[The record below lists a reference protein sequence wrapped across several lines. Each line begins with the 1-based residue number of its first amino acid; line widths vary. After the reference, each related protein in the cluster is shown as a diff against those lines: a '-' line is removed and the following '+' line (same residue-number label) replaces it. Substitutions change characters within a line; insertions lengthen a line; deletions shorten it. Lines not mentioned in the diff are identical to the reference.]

1 MSNVN
6 IPIYDVVIDDEQLG
20 LTAVSF
26 VKDPAISIDFLA
38 LEKQKVENMIWFSKH
53 YKHEIVSPVLIPN
66 QLILRQTKDGEFY
79 YIRWTE
85 EAIANA
91 AAKFLA
97 NGFWNNVTINHPMLY
112 DENLT
117 YKDILEE
124 DVYLLRMWIVQDP
137 ENDDAKK
144 LYGFNVPKGTLMTRY
159 KVHNKGLW
167 QQIVDGTVK
176 GLSIEAFTNV
186 VKSNN
191 DVKLNINMQKL
202 DVTGKQLNLFQKFI
216 GFLNEVSAEAS
227 ELADIAKK
235 DETESGEV
243 SLKYYLDDEHYM
255 EVDAEGF
262 VRDEEYNLVAEGE
275 YKLADGN
282 IIVVDAN
289 NKLVETKAESDVKE
303 EEPVEAPLAEEKLKD
318 EEKEKE
324 NDEDAKEDEGKAD
337 GESGATEPEGDAVGD
352 EKGAED
358 ADDEKKKVAGAELD
372 DKEKKDEEIPVEAPV
387 EEVPT
392 EEQPTEEPPLTLVPF
407 VIDGVEYQLPQE
419 VVDYINALVGEK
431 DNAMNEIALMKEQIP
446 SATPIPTVI
455 NQSVE
460 SVEDSETDGI
470 FNAIKA
476 LNRKR

>member
-1 MSNVN
+1 
-6 IPIYDVVIDDEQLG
+6 
-20 LTAVSF
+20 
-26 VKDPAISIDFLA
+26 
-38 LEKQKVENMIWFSKH
+38 
-53 YKHEIVSPVLIPN
+53 
-66 QLILRQTKDGEFY
+66 
-79 YIRWTE
+79 
-85 EAIANA
+85 
-91 AAKFLA
+91 
-97 NGFWNNVTINHPMLY
+97 
-112 DENLT
+112 
-117 YKDILEE
+117 
-124 DVYLLRMWIVQDP
+124 
-137 ENDDAKK
+137 
-144 LYGFNVPKGTLMTRY
+144 
-159 KVHNKGLW
+159 
-167 QQIVDGTVK
+167 
-176 GLSIEAFTNV
+176 
-186 VKSNN
+186 
-191 DVKLNINMQKL
+191 
-202 DVTGKQLNLFQKFI
+202 
-216 GFLNEVSAEAS
+216 
-227 ELADIAKK
+227 
-235 DETESGEV
+235 
-243 SLKYYLDDEHYM
+243 
-255 EVDAEGF
+255 VDAEGF

-318 EEKEKE
+318 EEKEKK
-324 NDEDAKEDEGKAD
+324 DEEDVKEDEGKAD
-337 GESGATEPEGDAVGD
+337 GENTDVESESDAVGD
-352 EKGAED
+352 EEGAES
-358 ADDEKKKVAGAELD
+358 DDKEKKKVAGAELD

>member
-1 MSNVN
+1 MANVN
-6 IPIYDVVIDDEQLG
+6 IPIYDVLIDDEQLG

-26 VKDPAISIDFLA
+26 VDEPAIMEDFIA
-38 LEKQKVENMIWFSKH
+38 FNSQEQKLWFSS
-53 YKHEIVSPVLIPN
+53 HEKREVVSPILIPN
-66 QLILRQTKDGEFY
+66 QLILRKNSDGQLY
-79 YIRWTE
+79 YVRWTE

-97 NGFWNNVTINHPMLY
+97 NGFWNNVTIMHPTFYNQDMKY
-112 DENLT
+112 TDA
-117 YKDILEE
+117 LEK
-124 DVYLLRMWIVQDP
+124 DVYLLRMWIVQNP
-137 ENDDAKK
+137 ETDDINTK
-144 LYGFNVPKGTLMTRY
+144 YGFKNLPKGTLCVHY
-159 KVHNKGLW
+159 KVHNRQLW
-167 QQIVDGTVK
+167 SRIKSGELR

-186 VKSNN
+186 IKSNN
-191 DVKLNINMQKL
+191 DVKLNINMNKL
-202 DVTGKQLNLFQKFI
+202 DVTGKELNLFQKFI

-235 DETESGEV
+235 DEAESGEV

-282 IIVVDAN
+282 VIVVGSD
-289 NKLVETKAESDVKE
+289 NKLVETKEEGEVSE

-324 NDEDAKEDEGKAD
+324 DEDVKEDEGKPD
-337 GESGATEPEGDAVGD
+337 GESGDTESEGDTVGN
-352 EKGAED
+352 EEGAED
-358 ADDEKKKVAGAELD
+358 ADEKKKVAGAELD
-372 DKEKKDEEIPVEAPV
+372 DKEKKDEEVPAEAPV
-387 EEVPT
+387 EEVPA
-392 EEQPTEEPPLTLVPF
+392 EEPPLTLVPF

-431 DNAMNEIALMKEQIP
+431 DNVMNEIALMKEQMP

-460 SVEDSETDGI
+460 SVEDSETDGL
-470 FNAIKA
+470 FSAIRA
-476 LNRKR
+476 LNKKR

>member
-1 MSNVN
+1 MANVN
-6 IPIYDVVIDDEQLG
+6 IPIYDVLIDDEQLG

-26 VKDPAISIDFLA
+26 VDEPAIMEDFIAFNSQEQRL
-38 LEKQKVENMIWFSKH
+38 WFSS
-53 YKHEIVSPVLIPN
+53 HEKREVVSPILIPN
-66 QLILRQTKDGEFY
+66 QLILRKNSDGQLY
-79 YIRWTE
+79 YVRWSE
-85 EAIANA
+85 DAIHNA

-97 NGFWNNVTINHPMLY
+97 NGFWNNVTIMHPTFYNQDMKY
-112 DENLT
+112 TDA
-117 YKDILEE
+117 LEK
-124 DVYLLRMWIVQDP
+124 DVYLLRMWIVRDP
-137 ENDDAKK
+137 ATDDINTK
-144 LYGFNVPKGTLMTRY
+144 YGFKNLPKGTLCVHY
-159 KVHNKGLW
+159 KVHNRQLW
-167 QQIVDGTVK
+167 SRIKSGELR

-186 VKSNN
+186 IKSNN

-358 ADDEKKKVAGAELD
+358 ADEEKKKVAGAELD
-372 DKEKKDEEIPVEAPV
+372 DKEKKDEEVPVEAPV

-431 DNAMNEIALMKEQIP
+431 DNAMNEIALMKEQMP

-460 SVEDSETDGI
+460 SVEDSETDGL
-470 FNAIKA
+470 FSAIKL

>member
-66 QLILRQTKDGEFY
+66 QLILRQTKDGDLY

-97 NGFWNNVTINHPMLY
+97 NGFWNNVTINHPMMY

-137 ENDDAKK
+137 KNDDAKK

-191 DVKLNINMQKL
+191 DVKLNINMNKL
-202 DVTGKQLNLFQKFI
+202 DVTGKELNLFQKFI

-235 DETESGEV
+235 DEAESGEV

-282 IIVVDAN
+282 VIVVGSD
-289 NKLVETKAESDVKE
+289 NKLVETKEEGEVSE

-318 EEKEKE
+318 EEKK
-324 NDEDAKEDEGKAD
+324 DEDVKEDEGEPKS
-337 GESGATEPEGDAVGD
+337 ESGDTESEGDAVGD
-352 EKGAED
+352 AEGNE
-358 ADDEKKKVAGAELD
+358 DDDEEKKKVAGAELD
-372 DKEKKDEEIPVEAPV
+372 DKEKKDEEVPVEAPV

-431 DNAMNEIALMKEQIP
+431 DNAMNEIALMKEQMP

-460 SVEDSETDGI
+460 SVEDSETDGL
-470 FNAIKA
+470 FSAIKA